1 MSEIKMNKENLKPVV
16 LCVYEKQG
24 SFVTEEEDRVMW
36 DVYGQMTQNGFG
48 A

>member
-1 MSEIKMNKENLKPVV
+1 MNKENLKPVV
-16 LCVYEKQG
+16 LCVYEKHVT
-24 SFVTEEEDRVMW
+24 FVTEEKDRIMW